1 MWPKIYNRLQYIV
14 KDAKR
19 HSVWQEEGQIEGEK
33 ERKEER
39 RCCLSSCCYCGGLTK
54 GVNAA

>member
-1 MWPKIYNRLQYIV
+1 MWPKRYNRLQYIV

-19 HSVWQEEGQIEGEK
+19 HSVWQEKGQIEGEK
-33 ERKEER
+33 EREEESL
-39 RCCLSSCCYCGGLTK
+39 LSSCCYCEGLTK